1 MSMQSNPEPGVGGDA
16 GGVDAGA
23 RISLPQLANSGV
35 GEQGSTTAARTPTA
49 PVPDAPAAP
58 AVPPGPALIPV
69 DAGRRVAVIRSENTA
84 EIPVHLLFRDDT
96 GPVPLVPGAGADVV
110 GTGLGGGERP
120 GPGAP
125 AARSGARP
133 GARPPRQ
140 AGPRAAVPAPARPA
154 TPVDPRIAERPGPVV
169 AGPVAVAVGL
179 LALAGCAAVL
189 CWTGVLP
196 PGLAVLLR
204 LPAYPYRGIRL
215 EQWGLLA
222 VGVSV
227 MVLAFGGLGRGQV
240 GHAWV
245 LSLFGDYRGSVR
257 RTGLVWM
264 SPLLLRR
271 RVDLRLRHWRSE
283 PLGVVDAN
291 GTALRVVVLVVWRVR
306 DTARATLAVADH
318 ERYLREQVEA
328 AMARVLSQLPADA
341 FHEDAPTLRDVE
353 AVGDALT
360 RVLKS
365 ETEPV
370 GIELYSAQPTR
381 IEYAPEV
388 AAAMRRQRVA
398 AIDARHRDAVLT
410 SVVDA
415 VDDTVH
421 RLTSRGLVELDAYE
435 RKALVKDL
443 TVAFYTGRGAGE
455 G

>member
-1 MSMQSNPEPGVGGDA
+1 IGVMRVVRDENHAEPGV
-16 GGVDAGA
+16 
-23 RISLPQLANSGV
+23 
-35 GEQGSTTAARTPTA
+35 
-49 PVPDAPAAP
+49 
-58 AVPPGPALIPV
+58 
-69 DAGRRVAVIRSENTA
+69 
-84 EIPVHLLFRDDT
+84 
-96 GPVPLVPGAGADVV
+96 
-110 GTGLGGGERP
+110 
-120 GPGAP
+120 
-125 AARSGARP
+125 
-133 GARPPRQ
+133 
-140 AGPRAAVPAPARPA
+140 
-154 TPVDPRIAERPGPVV
+154 AERPGPVV
-169 AGPVAVAVGL
+169 AGPVAVTVGL

-318 ERYLREQVEA
+318 ETYLREQVEA